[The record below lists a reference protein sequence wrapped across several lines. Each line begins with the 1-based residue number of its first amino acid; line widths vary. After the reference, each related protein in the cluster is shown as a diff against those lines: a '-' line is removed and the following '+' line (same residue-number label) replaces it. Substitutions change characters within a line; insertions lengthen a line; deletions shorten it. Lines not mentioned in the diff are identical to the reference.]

1 MDKLYFGALRP
12 PFEGFG
18 LRERTRGADGELMP
32 PVLKRLRRRRK
43 AIADLTRMLSVLE
56 EGARTGRPWAPRS
69 RVSLGRAL

>member
-1 MDKLYFGALRP
+1 
-12 PFEGFG
+12 
-18 LRERTRGADGELMP
+18 MP

-56 EGARTGRPWAPRS
+56 EGARTGRPWAPKR